1 MRSARQILHSPWLL
15 LSLAAVAL
23 AAGLGLRDPSPA
35 DEPRFVLAAQQMV
48 ESGQWLVPHRGSEMY
63 AHKPPPFMWLQA
75 IAYTAVRD
83 WRIAFLLPSLLAA
96 LGTLWL
102 VHDLA
107 QRLWNRKVAAY
118 AGFAL
123 LATLQFGLQAKRAQ
137 IDMVLVFWTTLSL
150 WALSRH
156 LLQRTDW
163 RLLALGGLAAGIGT
177 ITKGVGFLPLLLLLP
192 WWLGQRR
199 DRAFPVRSIAN
210 AGFGRAQWWW
220 LPAGF
225 IAGVSLWLLPL
236 GLALLGGDDP
246 DLRRY
251 ASEILFKQT
260 GTRYAAAWHHV
271 QPPWYYLQVIATL
284 WLPGALLLPWLL
296 PAWGRRMRRGDLRTT
311 SLLGWAAL
319 VLLFFSASPGKRE
332 VYLFPAL
339 PALCI
344 AAAPLLPGLLRRA
357 FARRLLLGYVLVLAA
372 AALTLGI
379 GGLLD
384 AGWASRLSAGR
395 GLTAAAV
402 QALWLWLCALGT
414 GGLVLA
420 AIGRT
425 RRAGAVAVGFAAL
438 LWIVYGIG
446 LAPALDP
453 SSSGRAFMQDVR
465 ARIGPQAQLGLVG
478 WREQH
483 LLQAVGPT
491 AEFGFERESSEQWR
505 DAVVWLSAAPGERW
519 LFALKDAVGPCV
531 DTGEL
536 IDLGRSSRRQ
546 WVLVPGAAYRSG
558 CVPPPR
564 APNHNLEDDRAQADD
579 GD

>member
-156 LLQRTDW
+156 LLQRPDW

-199 DRAFPVRSIAN
+199 DRAFPVRSIAS
-210 AGFGRAQWWW
+210 AGFRHAQWWW

-236 GLALLGGDDP
+236 GLALLGSDDP

-284 WLPGALLLPWLL
+284 WLPGVLLLPWLL

-372 AALTLGI
+372 AALALGI

-425 RRAGAVAVGFAAL
+425 RRAGAVAVGFAVL

-465 ARIGPQAQLGLVG
+465 ARIGPEAQLGLVG

-491 AEFGFERESSEQWR
+491 AEFGFEREFSEQWR

-519 LFALKDAVGPCV
+519 LFALKDAVGPCI
-531 DTGEL
+531 DPGEL

-546 WVLVPGAAYRSG
+546 WVLVPGAAYHSG

-564 APNHNLEDDRAQADD
+564 APDRNLEDDRAQADD

>member
-1 MRSARQILHSPWLL
+1 MRASRQNLQSRWFLL
-15 LSLAAVAL
+15 LAAALAL
-23 AAGLGLRDPSPA
+23 AAGLGMRDPAPA

-48 ESGQWLVPHRGSEMY
+48 ESGQWLVPHRGSEIY

-75 IAYTAVRD
+75 LGYVVVRD

-107 QRLWNRKVAAY
+107 QRLWNRRVAAY

-137 IDMVLVFWTTLSL
+137 IDMVLVFWITLSL

-156 LLQRTDW
+156 LLLRPDW
-163 RLLALGGLAAGIGT
+163 RLLVLGGFAAGVGT

-199 DRAFPVRSIAN
+199 DRSFSLPAPATWRSVH
-210 AGFGRAQWWW
+210 WWW
-220 LPAGF
+220 LPVGF
-225 IAGVSLWLLPL
+225 LAGVSLWLLPL
-236 GLALLGGDDP
+236 GLALLGSDDP
-246 DLRRY
+246 SLQRY

-260 GTRYAAAWHHV
+260 GTRYAAPWHHV
-271 QPPWYYLQVIATL
+271 QPPWYYLQVIATM
-284 WLPGALLLPWLL
+284 WLPGALLLPWLV
-296 PAWGRRMRRGDLRTT
+296 PGWVRRMRRGDPRMTT
-311 SLLGWAAL
+311 LVGWAVL

-344 AAAPLLPGLLRRA
+344 AAAPLLPGLLRRT

-372 AALTLGI
+372 AALVLGI

-384 AGWASRLSAGR
+384 AGWASRLAAGR
-395 GLTAAAV
+395 SIDAASLH
-402 QALWLWLCALGT
+402 ALWSWLCALGT
-414 GGLVLA
+414 GGLLLA
-420 AIGRT
+420 GTGRS
-425 RRAGAVAVGFAAL
+425 RRAGTVAVGFALL
-438 LWIVYGIG
+438 LWTVYGIG

-453 SSSGRAFMQDVR
+453 SSSGRAFMQDVHS
-465 ARIGPQAQLGLVG
+465 RIGADAELGLVG

-483 LLQAVGPT
+483 LLQAVGRT
-491 AEFGFERESSEQWR
+491 AEFGFERETSEQWR
-505 DAVVWLSAAPGERW
+505 DAVLWLSAAPADRW
-519 LFALKDAVGPCV
+519 LFALDDAVGPCV
-531 DTGEL
+531 DHDKL
-536 IDLGRSSRRQ
+536 VDLGRSSRRE
-546 WVLVPGAAYRSG
+546 WVLVPGTSYQPG
-558 CVPPPR
+558 CVPPLR
-564 APNHNLEDDRAQADD
+564 AASSSLQDDSARAGD